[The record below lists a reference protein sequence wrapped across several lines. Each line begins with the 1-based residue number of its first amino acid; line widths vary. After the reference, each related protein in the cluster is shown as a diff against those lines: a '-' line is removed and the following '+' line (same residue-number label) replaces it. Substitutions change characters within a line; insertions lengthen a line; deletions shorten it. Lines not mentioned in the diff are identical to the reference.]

1 MIEGSGTHGLGFEA
15 QKPFGLMLFWGGGR
29 ELLCLVNEGREVYS
43 FMKCMFGIQSSLDHY
58 SCIADLLGR
67 YGKLKNALALIL
79 KMVIFL
85 MVGFGVLFLRLVE
98 FMKT

>member
-1 MIEGSGTHGLGFEA
+1 
-15 QKPFGLMLFWGGGR
+15 
-29 ELLCLVNEGREVYS
+29 
-43 FMKCMFGIQSSLDHY
+43 MKCMFGIQSGLDHY
-58 SCIADLLGR
+58 SCIVDLLGR
-67 YGKLKNALALIL
+67 CGKLKNALALIL